1 MPSKSAKQRKY
12 NRKVTREQQSV
23 KKTELSRARRLA
35 NKAKREAIHKIN
47 PNLKITIVNGVT
59 YTDDGINGKVAV
71 KIINGKIRSYD
82 NEPEVIKAAD
92 EDEVNVMQSNG
103 NIGKEIDTQIEKERL
118 GVFSKF
124 AGKFRRK

>member
-47 PNLKITIVNGVT
+47 PNLKITIVNG
-59 YTDDGINGKVAV
+59 
-71 KIINGKIRSYD
+71 S
-82 NEPEVIKAAD
+82 
-92 EDEVNVMQSNG
+92 
-103 NIGKEIDTQIEKERL
+103 
-118 GVFSKF
+118 
-124 AGKFRRK
+124 